1 MQWGVNAASPVSSDD
16 IITKLNQINNKL
28 NSIQET
34 KTDLLNSI
42 NNNNNSLANLNN
54 HNARLRQFIQ
64 ENSIASP
71 GPSNS

>member
-1 MQWGVNAASPVSSDD
+1 
-16 IITKLNQINNKL
+16 
-28 NSIQET
+28 
-34 KTDLLNSI
+34 LNSI

-64 ENSIASP
+64 ENSTALP